1 MPKVERFGRA
11 VNRGG
16 ARADTVERG
25 LDGQTILAAL
35 SALAFA
41 GVWAGLGAQVLKIAR
56 RGRQPPRFSRLLQSL
71 HAGRFASWAWSGA
84 AVLGADPTTG
94 WLLLATRIPAV
105 GLVAVT
111 FLQRTTPRPPALQIT
126 GTVGA
131 ATAIV
136 GAVAWAIALSVE
148 RWPETSPGI
157 ERVLTGLV
165 FVCFGVQLLWALP
178 QQILAARRQPLG
190 NLRWF
195 QMALAVSYG
204 SMFLYAFVVRAD
216 WIQRIM
222 IGIYGLAFLE
232 QVLLVFLIER
242 GVRSH
247 RS

>member
-1 MPKVERFGRA
+1 MPKVERFGGTVNRDGGRA
-11 VNRGG
+11 VN
-16 ARADTVERG
+16 VERA

-41 GVWAGLGAQVLKIAR
+41 GVWAGMGAQVLKIAR
-56 RGRQPPRFSRLLQSL
+56 RGRQPPRFSRLVQSL

-84 AVLGADPTTG
+84 AVLGADPMTG

-157 ERVLTGLV
+157 ERGLTGLV

-232 QVLLVFLIER
+232 QVVLVFLIER

>member
-1 MPKVERFGRA
+1 LNE
-11 VNRGG
+11 
-16 ARADTVERG
+16 
-25 LDGQTILAAL
+25 QTILAAL
-35 SALAFA
+35 CALAFA
-41 GVWAGLGAQVLKIAR
+41 GVWAGLAGQIVKIAR

-84 AVLGADPTTG
+84 AVLGVDPTTG

-111 FLQRTTPRPPALQIT
+111 FLQRTAPRPPALQILKAL
-126 GTVGA
+126 GV
-131 ATAIV
+131 ATAVV

-148 RWPETSPGI
+148 RWPEISPGI

-165 FVCFGVQLLWALP
+165 LVCFGVQLLWALP
-178 QQILAARRQPLG
+178 QQILAARRHPLG

-195 QMALAVSYG
+195 QLALAVSYG
-204 SMFLYAFVVRAD
+204 TMFLYAFVVRAD

-232 QVLLVFLIER
+232 QVALVFLIER
-242 GVRSH
+242 GVRSQ